1 MNYYELK
8 EKHKGKLLFES
19 TYSSELLR
27 TSEIE
32 DLYSQDTLTGS
43 EYVEDPVL
51 DEITIGD
58 DRYNILRYEYLFS
71 ES

>member
-8 EKHKGKLLFES
+8 EKHKGRLLFES

-32 DLYSQDTLTGS
+32 DLYNQDMLTGS

-51 DEITIGD
+51 DEIVIGE

-71 ES
+71 NC